1 MNGVIIIDKPEGW
14 TSQDVC
20 AKLRGLFREKR
31 IGHGGTLDPMATGV
45 LPVFLGRA
53 TRAAQFSENSDKTYV
68 AGMRLGIVTDT
79 QDITGRVLSQR
90 ENSVTTDDINAVL
103 PRFLGELEQ
112 IPPMYSAVK
121 IGGKKLYELA
131 RKGQEIERTPRR
143 ITIRSIELTGFECGD
158 FLITVTCS
166 KGTYIRTLINDIG
179 VFLGCGACM
188 SSLRRTVAAG
198 FSIDKAI
205 PLQTLIDA
213 SEEERRA
220 YVSPTDSVFAAY
232 PAVSIGGRALDL
244 ALNGNEF
251 RSPFADGRYRVYSES
266 GEFIL
271 FGECRDGSMKTI
283 KSFFEVQSI

>member
-1 MNGVIIIDKPEGW
+1 MNGVIIIDKPQDW

-20 AKLRGLFREKR
+20 AKLRGVFREKR

-53 TRAAQFSENSDKTYV
+53 TRAAQFSENSDKTYI

-79 QDITGRVLSQR
+79 QDITGRVLSER
-90 ENSVTTDDINAVL
+90 EHSVSAEDIAAVL

-131 RKGQEIERTPRR
+131 REGMEIERAPRK
-143 ITIRSIELTGFECGD
+143 IVIRSIELSGGENGD
-158 FLITVTCS
+158 YFITVTCS

-179 VFLGCGACM
+179 AFLGCGACM

-198 FSIDKAI
+198 FSIDKAV
-205 PLQTLIDA
+205 PLQTLIDV
-213 SEEERRA
+213 SDDERRS
-220 YVSPTDSVFAAY
+220 YVSPTDSVFSAY
-232 PAVSIGGRALDL
+232 PAVTIGGRALAL

-251 RSPFADGRYRVYSES
+251 HAPCTDGRYRVYSES

-271 FGECRDGSMKTI
+271 FGECRDGSMKTV
-283 KSFFEVQSI
+283 KSFFEV

>member
-1 MNGVIIIDKPEGW
+1 MNGVIIIDKPQDW

-20 AKLRGLFREKR
+20 AKLRGVFREKR

-53 TRAAQFSENSDKTYV
+53 TRAAQFSENSDKTYI
-68 AGMRLGIVTDT
+68 AGIRLGIVTDT
-79 QDITGRVLSQR
+79 QDITGRVLSER
-90 ENSVTTDDINAVL
+90 EHLVSAEDIAAIL

-131 RKGQEIERTPRR
+131 REGREIERAPRK
-143 ITIRSIELTGFECGD
+143 IVIRSIELSGGENGD
-158 FLITVTCS
+158 YFITVTCS

-179 VFLGCGACM
+179 EALGCGASM

-198 FSIDKAI
+198 FSIDKAV

-213 SEEERRA
+213 SDDERRS
-220 YVSPTDSVFAAY
+220 YVSPTDSVFSAY
-232 PAVSIGGRALDL
+232 PAVTIGGRALAL

-251 RSPFADGRYRVYSES
+251 HAPCADGRYRVYSES

-271 FGECRDGSMKTI
+271 FGECRDGSMKTV
-283 KSFFEVQSI
+283 KSFFEV

>member
-79 QDITGRVLSQR
+79 QDITGRVLSER
-90 ENSVTTDDINAVL
+90 KNSVTVEDISAVL
-103 PRFLGELEQ
+103 PSFLGELEQ

-143 ITIRSIELTGFECGD
+143 ITIRSIELTGCENGD
-158 FLITVTCS
+158 YLLTVTCS

-179 VFLGCGACM
+179 VFLGCGAYF
-188 SSLRRTVAAG
+188 V
-198 FSIDKAI
+198 
-205 PLQTLIDA
+205 QN
-213 SEEERRA
+213 
-220 YVSPTDSVFAAY
+220 VQ
-232 PAVSIGGRALDL
+232 
-244 ALNGNEF
+244 
-251 RSPFADGRYRVYSES
+251 
-266 GEFIL
+266 
-271 FGECRDGSMKTI
+271 GS
-283 KSFFEVQSI
+283 

>member
-1 MNGVIIIDKPEGW
+1 MNGVIIIDKPQDW

-20 AKLRGLFREKR
+20 AKLRGVFREKR

-53 TRAAQFSENSDKTYV
+53 TRAAQFSENSDKTYI

-79 QDITGRVLSQR
+79 QDITGRVLSER
-90 ENSVTTDDINAVL
+90 EHSVSAEDIAAVL

-131 RKGQEIERTPRR
+131 REGREIERAPRR
-143 ITIRSIELTGFECGD
+143 IAIRSIELAGSQNGD
-158 FLITVTCS
+158 YLLTVTCS

-179 VFLGCGACM
+179 AFLGCGACM
-188 SSLRRTVAAG
+188 SSLRRTAAAG
-198 FSIDKAI
+198 FTIDEAV
-205 PLQTLIDA
+205 PLQTLLGSSDD
-213 SEEERRA
+213 ERRS
-220 YVSPTDSVFAAY
+220 YVSPTDSVFSAY
-232 PAVSIGGRALDL
+232 PAVTIGGRALAL

-251 RSPFADGRYRVYSES
+251 HAPCTDGRYRVYSES

-271 FGECRDGSMKTI
+271 FGECRDGSMKTV
-283 KSFFEVQSI
+283 KSFFEV

>member
-1 MNGVIIIDKPEGW
+1 MIESGILVMNKPQDFTSFDVIG
-14 TSQDVC
+14 
-20 AKLRGLFREKR
+20 KLRGILHMKKL
-31 IGHGGTLDPMATGV
+31 GHTGTLDPMATGV

-79 QDITGRVLSQR
+79 QDITGRVLSER
-90 ENSVTTDDINAVL
+90 KNSVTVEDISAVL
-103 PRFLGELEQ
+103 PSFLGELEQ

-283 KSFFEVQSI
+283 KSFFEV

>member
-1 MNGVIIIDKPEGW
+1 MIDKPQDW

-20 AKLRGLFREKR
+20 AKLRGVFREKR

-53 TRAAQFSENSDKTYV
+53 TRAAQFSENSDKTYI

-79 QDITGRVLSQR
+79 QDITGRVLSER
-90 ENSVTTDDINAVL
+90 EHSVSADDIAAVL

-131 RKGQEIERTPRR
+131 RKGREIERAQRR
-143 ITIRSIELTGFECGD
+143 IAIRSIELAGSQNGD
-158 FLITVTCS
+158 YLLTVTCS

-179 VFLGCGACM
+179 EALGCGASM
-188 SSLRRTVAAG
+188 SSLRRTAAAG
-198 FSIDKAI
+198 FSIDKAV

-213 SEEERRA
+213 SDDERRS
-220 YVSPTDSVFAAY
+220 YVSPTDSVFSAY
-232 PAVSIGGRALDL
+232 PAVTIGGRALAL

-251 RSPFADGRYRVYSES
+251 HAPCADGRYRVYSE
-266 GEFIL
+266 
-271 FGECRDGSMKTI
+271 
-283 KSFFEVQSI
+283 

>member
-1 MNGVIIIDKPEGW
+1 MNGVIIIDKPQDW

-20 AKLRGLFREKR
+20 AKLRGVFREKR

-53 TRAAQFSENSDKTYV
+53 TRAAQFSENSDKTYI
-68 AGMRLGIVTDT
+68 AGIRLGIVTDT
-79 QDITGRVLSQR
+79 QDITGRVLSERGQ
-90 ENSVTTDDINAVL
+90 SVTADDIAAVL

-131 RKGQEIERTPRR
+131 REGREIERAPRK
-143 ITIRSIELTGFECGD
+143 IVIRSIELSGGENGD
-158 FLITVTCS
+158 YFITVTCS

-179 VFLGCGACM
+179 AFLGCGASM
-188 SSLRRTVAAG
+188 SSLRRTAAAG
-198 FSIDKAI
+198 FTIDEAV

-213 SEEERRA
+213 SDDERRS
-220 YVSPTDSVFAAY
+220 YVSPTDSVFSAY
-232 PAVSIGGRALDL
+232 PAVTIGGRALAL

-251 RSPFADGRYRVYSES
+251 HAPCTDGRYRVYSES

-271 FGECRDGSMKTI
+271 FGECRDGSMKTV
-283 KSFFEVQSI
+283 KSFFEV

>member
-1 MNGVIIIDKPEGW
+1 MNGVIIIDKPQDW

-53 TRAAQFSENSDKTYV
+53 TRAAQFSENSDKTYI
-68 AGMRLGIVTDT
+68 AGIRLGIVTDT
-79 QDITGRVLSQR
+79 QDITGRVLSERGQ
-90 ENSVTTDDINAVL
+90 SVTADDIAAVL

-131 RKGQEIERTPRR
+131 RKGREVERAPRR
-143 ITIRSIELTGFECGD
+143 IAIRSIELAGSQNGD
-158 FLITVTCS
+158 YLLTVTCS

-179 VFLGCGACM
+179 EALGCGASM

-198 FSIDKAI
+198 FSIDKAV
-205 PLQTLIDA
+205 PLQTLIDV
-213 SEEERRA
+213 SDDERRS
-220 YVSPTDSVFAAY
+220 YVSPTDSVFSAY
-232 PAVSIGGRALDL
+232 PAVTIGGRALAL

-251 RSPFADGRYRVYSES
+251 HAPCTDGRYRVYSES

-271 FGECRDGSMKTI
+271 FGECRDGSMKTV
-283 KSFFEVQSI
+283 KSFFEV

>member
-79 QDITGRVLSQR
+79 QDITGRVLSER

-131 RKGQEIERTPRR
+131 RKGQEIERAPRR
-143 ITIRSIELTGFECGD
+143 ITIRSIELAGCENGD
-158 FLITVTCS
+158 YLLTVTCS

-198 FSIDKAI
+198 FSIDKAV
-205 PLQTLIDA
+205 PLQTLINA

-232 PAVSIGGRALDL
+232 PAVSIGGRALAL

-251 RSPFADGRYRVYSES
+251 RAPCADGRYRVYSES